1 MKGKIPQLII
11 YFVRMQQLFMPSD
24 MLTYLL
30 NISSGSLIE
39 KFRQLG
45 VKPEDGMK
53 QLNFNFPN
61 YKFQFR
67 QVQFFLFR
75 KDQISVCK
83 VQIFVSPPFAL
94 QSTNKPLETSLQVA
108 LLKL

>member
-1 MKGKIPQLII
+1 
-11 YFVRMQQLFMPSD
+11 MQQLFMPSD
-24 MLTYLL
+24 MLTHLL

-61 YKFQFR
+61 YKFQFC

-75 KDQISVCK
+75 KDQISV
-83 VQIFVSPPFAL
+83 L
-94 QSTNKPLETSLQVA
+94 QSTDFRFAPFRFAKY
-108 LLKL
+108 